1 MTAAIKIIKYELSD
15 IFRSKWVILY
25 VVFFFLITDALFRF
39 GGSSARVMLSLMN
52 VVLVIIPLMSVVF
65 GVMYLYNNREFI
77 ELMLSQPIDRRSLF
91 AGLFAGLAVPLSLG
105 FVAGVGIPFL
115 IHGFEDMAHWEVL
128 GLLLAAGV
136 FLTAIFIA
144 LAFLISIVHEDK
156 VMGLGVAIFNWL
168 LFSVIFDGVVLL
180 IITLFGDYPLEKA
193 MIALTMLNP
202 IDLAR
207 VLVLLKFDV
216 AALMGYTGAVFQEF
230 FGRTAGVG
238 ISLFALHLWVFILF
252 WLGKRRFSRKDF

>member
-15 IFRSKWVILY
+15 IFRSKWVVLY
-25 VVFFFLITDALFRF
+25 AAFFFLITDALFRF

-52 VVLVIIPLMSVVF
+52 LVLVIIPLMSVVF

-91 AGLFAGLAVPLSLG
+91 SGLFAGLAVPLSLG

-115 IHGFEDMAHWEVL
+115 VHGFEDTAHWEVL

-168 LFSVIFDGVVLL
+168 LFSVIFDGMVLL

-230 FGRTAGVG
+230 FGRTVGVG
-238 ISLFALHLWVFILF
+238 ISLLALHLWVIMLF
-252 WLGKRRFSRKDF
+252 WLGKRRFRRKDF